1 MEEVIILTGK
11 PFSAPQCH
19 RRCQPS
25 QRCVQDHHYHYI
37 LISFKNKVALI
48 NRWVIIIICSSTI
61 DAFFL
66 IIVTWSCIITMNS
79 LKSTFPLW
87 STST

>member
-48 NRWVIIIICSSTI
+48 NRWVIIIISSI
-61 DAFFL
+61 

>member
-25 QRCVQDHHYHYI
+25 QICVQDHHYHYI

-48 NRWVIIIICSSTI
+48 NRWVIIIISSI
-61 DAFFL
+61 

>member
-37 LISFKNKVALI
+37 FITFKNKVALM
-48 NRWVIIIICSSTI
+48 NRWIIIIISSI
-61 DAFFL
+61 

>member
-37 LISFKNKVALI
+37 LISFKNKIALI
-48 NRWVIIIICSSTI
+48 NRWIHHHNQQHNHCHLVVHHHNELS
-61 DAFFL
+61 
-66 IIVTWSCIITMNS
+66 
-79 LKSTFPLW
+79 
-87 STST
+87 

>member
-25 QRCVQDHHYHYI
+25 QRCVQDQHYHYI
-37 LISFKNKVALI
+37 LISFKNKVALV
-48 NRWVIIIICSSTI
+48 NRWIIIIISTI
-61 DAFFL
+61 

>member
-37 LISFKNKVALI
+37 LTSFKNKVALI
-48 NRWVIIIICSSTI
+48 NRWVIIIISSI
-61 DAFFL
+61 